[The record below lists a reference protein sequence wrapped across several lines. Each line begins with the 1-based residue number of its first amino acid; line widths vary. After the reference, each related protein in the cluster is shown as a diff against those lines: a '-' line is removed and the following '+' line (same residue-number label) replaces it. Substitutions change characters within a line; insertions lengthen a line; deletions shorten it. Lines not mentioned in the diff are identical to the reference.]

1 MRTVVRSRPF
11 EIRARELLRR
21 GTRAVDEFLEATEWA
36 LSRRAEIG
44 TPLTTDEPQ
53 VWFLP
58 VVEGVQRLDPLV
70 VYYTF
75 DENYVYL
82 LHIELAVR
90 GRN

>member
-1 MRTVVRSRPF
+1 M
-11 EIRARELLRR
+11 RARELLRR
-21 GTRAVDEFLEATEWA
+21 GTKAVDEFLEATEWT

-44 TPLTTDEPQ
+44 TPLTTDEPH

-75 DENYVYL
+75 DQNYVYL

>member
-1 MRTVVRSRPF
+1 M
-11 EIRARELLRR
+11 RARELLRR
-21 GTRAVDEFLEATEWA
+21 GTKAVDEFLEATEWT

-75 DENYVYL
+75 DKNYL